1 MTRANFPL
9 MLIVFLTAFLGSSA
23 VNVLQ
28 ADTTYYVDAIAGD
41 DSSQGTAEQPF
52 KTYLPFVWTYGER
65 DPDIGKITLQP
76 GDQVVFRKGVY
87 SATYQTPT
95 DVSINNYRGLY
106 IRGIAGSVTAPV
118 IIRGEPGAIIDA
130 TPPQQ
135 PGISAESTSMEF
147 ESCSNLVVSGLEF
160 TGLGRALRV
169 TGSSNIS
176 INNNWMHDIDGTDNN
191 NMEPLQLVGNIGK
204 IDIFNNLFQDNFD
217 RTNADTNGQ
226 KTENSRH
233 IGSYSNQGIVRIH
246 HNYVFNTLPITTQ
259 FSGSGIVN
267 KHGGDSFL
275 EVDRNVIA
283 RVWGSSVGTNNPNSD
298 IHRNLIIES
307 DEIVVKD
314 FGGPSYFNNIVVSLN
329 TFADCDGGFL
339 YRPND
344 VWYPFNG
351 FNDIG
356 SVSFIDN
363 LVTDVSTHNGENGS
377 ISIGSYV
384 EPGVAEKLMA
394 PGILNSEGNRFSHP
408 EEFRAIW
415 FFGLPFYETLD
426 FQQWQAFSFDLQG
439 NEGLQLDDC
448 FFPTNGSD
456 LGWYQED
463 GIRLSLFAIEDNQMA
478 TAPRFRRGQEV
489 AFKLVRSGDGVDLG
503 SAFTASFEPSVANQI
518 LLPQQVTFLPGQRS
532 VDVTATILSDVDLDS
547 EIALLVSPTANGTEN
562 NVGAWVRIAAD
573 SLLGDANQNG
583 SVDFLDI
590 SPFIGLLASNTYLA
604 QADCNQDGVLNFLD
618 IAPFITILAAQ

>member
-1 MTRANFPL
+1 
-9 MLIVFLTAFLGSSA
+9 
-23 VNVLQ
+23 
-28 ADTTYYVDAIAGD
+28 
-41 DSSQGTAEQPF
+41 
-52 KTYLPFVWTYGER
+52 
-65 DPDIGKITLQP
+65 
-76 GDQVVFRKGVY
+76 
-87 SATYQTPT
+87 
-95 DVSINNYRGLY
+95 
-106 IRGIAGSVTAPV
+106 
-118 IIRGEPGAIIDA
+118 
-130 TPPQQ
+130 
-135 PGISAESTSMEF
+135 
-147 ESCSNLVVSGLEF
+147 
-160 TGLGRALRV
+160 
-169 TGSSNIS
+169 
-176 INNNWMHDIDGTDNN
+176 
-191 NMEPLQLVGNIGK
+191 
-204 IDIFNNLFQDNFD
+204 
-217 RTNADTNGQ
+217 
-226 KTENSRH
+226 
-233 IGSYSNQGIVRIH
+233 
-246 HNYVFNTLPITTQ
+246 
-259 FSGSGIVN
+259 
-267 KHGGDSFL
+267 
-275 EVDRNVIA
+275 
-283 RVWGSSVGTNNPNSD
+283 
-298 IHRNLIIES
+298 
-307 DEIVVKD
+307 
-314 FGGPSYFNNIVVSLN
+314 
-329 TFADCDGGFL
+329 
-339 YRPND
+339 
-344 VWYPFNG
+344 
-351 FNDIG
+351 
-356 SVSFIDN
+356 
-363 LVTDVSTHNGENGS
+363 
-377 ISIGSYV
+377 
-384 EPGVAEKLMA
+384 MA

-532 VDVTATILSDVDLDS
+532 VDLTATILSDVDLDS